1 MGWIGISL
9 DIANNSI
16 RFNVL
21 IRFNK
26 YLVLELRNSMARI
39 SSILLFITC
48 VYYLGRVL
56 LLIVTKQWKETS
68 ETEKWGESEEKIDV
82 ELETTSET
90 KGIE

>member
-26 YLVLELRNSMARI
+26 YLVSELRNSMTRI
-39 SSILLFITC
+39 FSILLFITC

-56 LLIVTKQWKETS
+56 LPIVTKQRKETS